1 MINAFIFKSIKL
13 ALFIHLLEA
22 IMYTIGKNYQNSPN
36 STIAPWET
44 WCLRDKIRVFMW
56 CTQIYIHVHTHRH
69 IFVHVCNMFT
79 HTCTHMHTLAYV
91 HSHTH
96 TCSHT
101 NAHRINSGCH
111 GPPDFDQPP
120 STHPWIKVWVV
131 GYGKGTDCHPSP
143 NPHFPLSPHRL
154 WPWPFCKMNL
164 SALSLAQA
172 HKVSLSE

>member
-96 TCSHT
+96 KCTQNKFRVPWASRFWSAT
-101 NAHRINSGCH
+101 FYTPMNQGVSGRLWKRYWWSSI
-111 GPPDFDQPP
+111 PQPP
-120 STHPWIKVWVV
+120 FSTLTP
-131 GYGKGTDCHPSP
+131 
-143 NPHFPLSPHRL
+143 
-154 WPWPFCKMNL
+154 
-164 SALSLAQA
+164 SALTLAI
-172 HKVSLSE
+172 L